1 MLVEIETDAVIPESA
16 WTTIKSGSG
25 LRVTMARAP
34 SWTGEVVAI
43 HIADEA
49 EARMR
54 SVDRIRAVPGKG
66 LEGDRYFRESGT
78 YSDRPDPGR
87 EITLIES
94 EAIEAMARD
103 NQITIPPG
111 ATRRNVTTRGAPLNH
126 LVGQEFEVG
135 RVRLLG
141 IKLCEPCSHLESLTQ
156 KGIIAGLVHRGGLR
170 AEILTEGDIR
180 VGDAI
185 VPRGLPSKSGKTS
198 VGAITQDH

>member
-1 MLVEIETDAVIPESA
+1 
-16 WTTIKSGSG
+16 
-25 LRVTMARAP
+25 MARAP

-66 LEGDRYFRESGT
+66 LEGDRYFWESGT
-78 YSDRPDPGR
+78 YSDRPGPGR
-87 EITLIES
+87 EVTLIES

-126 LVGQEFEVG
+126 LVGQEFE
-135 RVRLLG
+135 
-141 IKLCEPCSHLESLTQ
+141 
-156 KGIIAGLVHRGGLR
+156 
-170 AEILTEGDIR
+170 
-180 VGDAI
+180 
-185 VPRGLPSKSGKTS
+185 
-198 VGAITQDH
+198 